1 MFFHLLQI
9 QENKNN
15 RKSHWCSNR
24 LHQHHK
30 DLLRTHQYL
39 NKNRGITFILK
50 AESNWFSLSS
60 LSNTLIILKNNLPL
74 SSLSPPLIYLLS
86 LHQISQVIDAFDTKV
101 ILYLRGTSLT
111 RKMKHCEVI
120 SPRSIHK
127 VIDDSNQSPHQLRL
141 TQLETIFGFVT
152 IGGNSTRQLTITDY
166 PTSCK
171 PVFTSAIVRS
181 VFVGTNRIF
190 VTRAAI
196 L

>member
-1 MFFHLLQI
+1 MVL
-9 QENKNN
+9 
-15 RKSHWCSNR
+15 
-24 LHQHHK
+24 
-30 DLLRTHQYL
+30 
-39 NKNRGITFILK
+39 FILPFQHLDHTEK
-50 AESNWFSLSS
+50 QFTSLF
-60 LSNTLIILKNNLPL
+60 
-74 SSLSPPLIYLLS
+74 SLSPPLIYLLS
-86 LHQISQVIDAFDTKV
+86 LHQISQVIDAFDTQV

-127 VIDDSNQSPHQLRL
+127 VIDDSNQSPHQGA
-141 TQLETIFGFVT
+141 IFGFVWT

-171 PVFTSAIVRS
+171 PVFTSASVRS

-196 L
+196 LWTLVNVYVPAKEVKRSRSLLKSILY

>member
-9 QENKNN
+9 QENKSN

-50 AESNWFSLSS
+50 AESNWFYLSS
-60 LSNTLIILKNNLPL
+60 LSNTLIILKNNLP
-74 SSLSPPLIYLLS
+74 LSPPLIYLLS
-86 LHQISQVIDAFDTKV
+86 LHQISQVIDAFDTQV

-127 VIDDSNQSPHQLRL
+127 VIDGSNQSPHQLRL
-141 TQLETIFGFVT
+141 TQLETVFGFVT

>member
-1 MFFHLLQI
+1 MVL
-9 QENKNN
+9 
-15 RKSHWCSNR
+15 
-24 LHQHHK
+24 
-30 DLLRTHQYL
+30 
-39 NKNRGITFILK
+39 FILPFQHLDHTEK
-50 AESNWFSLSS
+50 QFTSL
-60 LSNTLIILKNNLPL
+60 L
-74 SSLSPPLIYLLS
+74 SLSPTYLSTFLTPNFLS
-86 LHQISQVIDAFDTKV
+86 YRCVWYTGQ

-141 TQLETIFGFVT
+141 KQLETVFGFVWT

-171 PVFTSAIVRS
+171 PVFTSASVRS

-196 L
+196 LWTLINVYVPAKEVKRSRSLLKSILY

>member
-1 MFFHLLQI
+1 MVL
-9 QENKNN
+9 
-15 RKSHWCSNR
+15 
-24 LHQHHK
+24 
-30 DLLRTHQYL
+30 
-39 NKNRGITFILK
+39 FILPFQHLDHTEK
-50 AESNWFSLSS
+50 QFTSLFSLSPTY
-60 LSNTLIILKNNLPL
+60 LSTFLTPNF
-74 SSLSPPLIYLLS
+74 SSYRCVWYTG
-86 LHQISQVIDAFDTKV
+86 Q

-141 TQLETIFGFVT
+141 KQLETVFGFVWT

-171 PVFTSAIVRS
+171 PVFTSASVRS

-196 L
+196 LWTLVNVYVPGKEVKRSRSLLKSILY

>member
-1 MFFHLLQI
+1 MVL
-9 QENKNN
+9 
-15 RKSHWCSNR
+15 
-24 LHQHHK
+24 
-30 DLLRTHQYL
+30 
-39 NKNRGITFILK
+39 FILPFQHLDHTEK
-50 AESNWFSLSS
+50 QFTSLFSLSPTY
-60 LSNTLIILKNNLPL
+60 LSTFLTP
-74 SSLSPPLIYLLS
+74 
-86 LHQISQVIDAFDTKV
+86 ISQVIDAFDTQV